1 MAIEEGPQLALHWT
15 SLKFTVESN
24 CAEAVDMINGSTP
37 NVSAYA
43 FRIYVNRE
51 FLQETDVKLI
61 KISRE
66 ANMVGRELAK
76 LERVQNITESWFIYV
91 PREISTAVQTDC
103 NSLVA

>member
-43 FRIYVNRE
+43 FRIYVIRE

-76 LERVQNITESWFIYV
+76 LERVHICSSGNLYSG
-91 PREISTAVQTDC
+91 S
-103 NSLVA
+103 N